1 VDDSYYPA
9 WLDELIE
16 AGRNM
21 PRAGQDYN
29 WATYNTWVTRVE
41 HMLLDLLGSEHVYY
55 LRFHGWAQATGG
67 TVGMALAAALQ
78 HLDVIRDDLVKGRLV
93 SFRSLVIADVF
104 SDFLDMAT
112 ELLEHGYKDPAASLV
127 GAVLERGLRDIAKA
141 NGIEVRSR
149 DDLTSLANR
158 LAEKGAFNR
167 LTQKTLNVWI
177 AIRNHADHGEFDEY
191 TLDDVRNMLAGVRTF
206 LSQYEPR

>member
-1 VDDSYYPA
+1 
-9 WLDELIE
+9 
-16 AGRNM
+16 
-21 PRAGQDYN
+21 
-29 WATYNTWVTRVE
+29 
-41 HMLLDLLGSEHVYY
+41 
-55 LRFHGWAQATGG
+55 
-67 TVGMALAAALQ
+67 
-78 HLDVIRDDLVKGRLV
+78 
-93 SFRSLVIADVF
+93 VIADVF